1 MRKTI
6 LRLDAVCLSLA
17 GILGAMS
24 ALLSYTAGSGPLR
37 DAFQGNPA
45 VAGMVE
51 AHALAILVACLLWYF
66 SRQRRMTP
74 GNWIG
79 LFAHAILGAGNI
91 LWFGL
96 FVRAQAE
103 TVGIAVTVLHLVF
116 AALHLGLLIRRE
128 GRRAESLSF
137 K

>member
-1 MRKTI
+1 LRKTI

-17 GILGAMS
+17 GLFGVFT

-37 DAFQGNPA
+37 DAFHANPD
-45 VAGMVE
+45 VAGTIE
-51 AHALAILVACLLWYF
+51 AHALALLVAGLLWYF
-66 SRQRRMTP
+66 SQQRRMTP

-79 LFAHAILGAGNI
+79 LLAHAIFAAGNI

-103 TVGIAVTVLHLVF
+103 TAGIAVTILHLLF